1 MKKVL
6 NLTQHAAT
14 AEQFAAGVVEPADKK
29 QVQALLTFEE
39 LPAAGVI
46 AERAKKLAQ
55 LAKAA
60 GVEVAMI
67 GGAPFFMASL
77 EKSLRAA
84 GVKSVYAFSKRES
97 VDEKQ
102 ADGSVKKIQVFRHA
116 GFVEAAT

>member
-1 MKKVL
+1 MIV

-14 AEQFAAGVVEPADKK
+14 AEQKAAGVVEPADKAL
-29 QVQALLTFEE
+29 VQALITFDE
-39 LPAAGVI
+39 LPSAGEI
-46 AERAKKLAQ
+46 RRRADELAQ

-67 GGAPFFMASL
+67 GGAPFFMAPL

-84 GVKSVYAFSKRES
+84 GVKPVYAFSKRES

-102 ADGSVKKIQVFRHA
+102 ADGSVKKTQVFRHA
-116 GFVEAAT
+116 GFVPASS